1 MRPLNSD
8 SPGLVCCAGHGV
20 ERCKNLEAEDLGS
33 SAGPSGH
40 QPSCVILAKSLGLS
54 EPQIPLL
61 SYIGV
66 YLANKTMTEKVF
78 CQLLSSL
85 RLLDLPLFSLG
96 LFYNRLKISYPQFQ
110 NAKTSEKQHFL
121 L

>member
-66 YLANKTMTEKVF
+66 YLTNITMTEKVF
-78 CQLLSSL
+78 CKLLSSL
-85 RLLDLPLFSLG
+85 SLLDLPLFSLG

-110 NAKTSEKQHFL
+110 DAKTSEKQYFL